1 MYYVA
6 PGKGKYTSF
15 KPVSAVKAN
24 LNGNSADSS
33 KGFRML
39 TGDAGQHAKVGSG
52 KLSQS
57 CYRCYNDTNYG
68 GDLAAPCQDKKY
80 YAQPF

>member
-1 MYYVA
+1 
-6 PGKGKYTSF
+6 
-15 KPVSAVKAN
+15 
-24 LNGNSADSS
+24 
-33 KGFRML
+33 ML